1 MRERQILEALGDGLD
16 TIPAMVKKIY
26 ADIPEKLHLMAGQS
40 VESHLKKLAREDRVR
55 ETVVK
60 DRPSRWSLGRAAS

>member
-1 MRERQILEALGDGLD
+1 
-16 TIPAMVKKIY
+16 
-26 ADIPEKLHLMAGQS
+26 MAGQS

-60 DRPSRWSLGRAAS
+60 DRPSRWSLERAAS